1 MLFFWVFSLHI
12 SSQEARP
19 LPTAVRNT
27 TSLTE
32 GRPVIGVGRLLAAQ
46 EVPRW
51 GYEQEQGEYYQSKHL
66 QPAHSR
72 LTHTDSCPFFFLCS
86 LLFHPVINMLSF
98 PSVVTRSHFLLS
110 ICSPP
115 QSVRAKSSRQGEP
128 FNLINEDPSLFCFH
142 FYLIR
147 REAFC
152 ISSFIYV

>member
-1 MLFFWVFSLHI
+1 MPSPRRRITELRAIQLMQRCLLSNWSAFFLVFSLHI

-66 QPAHSR
+66 QPSTQQTDAH
-72 LTHTDSCPFFFLCS
+72 
-86 LLFHPVINMLSF
+86 
-98 PSVVTRSHFLLS
+98 
-110 ICSPP
+110 
-115 QSVRAKSSRQGEP
+115 
-128 FNLINEDPSLFCFH
+128 
-142 FYLIR
+142 
-147 REAFC
+147 
-152 ISSFIYV
+152 